1 MIFEPFA
8 SFLLGICLLACVG
21 NAYTSETSQAQA
33 RTIMQSVMNTGS
45 GFINKPVHDEFWRLL
60 KADAG
65 NDPKSLAQI
74 VEVLIQVRVMT
85 NGYSVETWKSI
96 QQSYEQ
102 RKVIRTPGFVKMSAS
117 LRTLQPQIAASV
129 DSAERFLAAA
139 ANRKPISANGQSVYI
154 DEEMI
159 GTVLNGIEASQSRLD
174 RLFNSEWSE
183 EMTEQAI
190 PAAQVTI
197 LTPDL
202 FAISREPI
210 VGIAAPPVIAQRNVG
225 PNSSE
230 QIIFINALGVAGKA
244 DLAKRAQ
251 QACEGAFRTI
261 GLACKS
267 AATQWR
273 GLQGIT
279 AADSTIVDGSK
290 VGLAMTVI
298 KRESEH
304 SLQAF
309 AVVTPGT
316 AADAS
321 LALDALMRR
330 VKRE

>member
-1 MIFEPFA
+1 MMSKPLTN
-8 SFLLGICLLACVG
+8 FLLGLCLLACVG
-21 NAYTSETSQAQA
+21 STYASETTQPQA

-45 GFINKPVHDEFWRLL
+45 GFVDKSVHDEFWRLL

-65 NDPKSLAQI
+65 NDPKALTQI
-74 VEVLIQVRVMT
+74 VEALNQARVMT
-85 NGYSVETWKSI
+85 NGYPVETWKSI

-102 RKVIRTPGFVKMSAS
+102 RKVVRTPGFVSMSAS
-117 LRTLQPQIAASV
+117 LRALGPQIAASV

-139 ANRKPISANGQSVYI
+139 ANRKPVFVNGQTVYI
-154 DEEMI
+154 DKEMI
-159 GTVLNGIEASQSRLD
+159 GTVLDGIEASQSRLD

-190 PAAQVTI
+190 PAVQVTI

-202 FAISREPI
+202 FSISRLPV
-210 VGIAAPPVIAQRNVG
+210 VGAAVSPVIAQRNLG
-225 PNSSE
+225 PNSAE
-230 QIIFINALGVAGKA
+230 QIMFIHAPGAVKT

-251 QACEGAFRTI
+251 LACEGAFRTV
-261 GLACKS
+261 GLTCKS

-279 AADSTIVDGSK
+279 AADSTSVDGVK
-290 VGLAMTVI
+290 VGIAMTVI

-304 SLQAF
+304 ALQAYS
-309 AVVTPGT
+309 VVTPGSSS
-316 AADAS
+316 DAS

-330 VKRE
+330 VKDE